1 MLPLSL
7 NIFSLSRSPSFLSL
21 DLFPFEFS
29 PTSIVFLSLLVGGY
43 CSEFTSHSSPGRW
56 SSRSDIDLPRWH
68 PQNPSQVS
76 YFIRIVEK
84 LKDIAP
90 FCSKGTGAICF
101 VENWKLRVERYDAF
115 TQINFFYDETFRIY
129 KFEYFILEA
138 KFFQMKRRRITCI
151 NWWDI
156 LLQEKKLLTRIE
168 IFDN

>member
-1 MLPLSL
+1 MSQRTKECLINASSNDLSL

-43 CSEFTSHSSPGRW
+43 CSEFTTHSSPGRW

-101 VENWKLRVERYDAF
+101 VENWKLRVEGAMMLSPKLTFF
-115 TQINFFYDETFRIY
+115 TM
-129 KFEYFILEA
+129 KLFESTNSNISF
-138 KFFQMKRRRITCI
+138 
-151 NWWDI
+151 
-156 LLQEKKLLTRIE
+156 
-168 IFDN
+168 

>member
-1 MLPLSL
+1 MFINASSNDLSL

-43 CSEFTSHSSPGRW
+43 CSEFTTHSSPGRW

-101 VENWKLRVERYDAF
+101 VENWKLRVEGAMMLSPKLTFF
-115 TQINFFYDETFRIY
+115 TM
-129 KFEYFILEA
+129 KLFESTNSNISF
-138 KFFQMKRRRITCI
+138 
-151 NWWDI
+151 
-156 LLQEKKLLTRIE
+156 
-168 IFDN
+168 